1 MKIPALLLAL
11 LAVTQTVLAA
21 DPATLRIGYQKGS
34 IALVLAKE
42 HGLLEKR
49 FPQTEVK
56 WIEFPAG
63 PQMLEALN
71 VGALDVGSTGDI
83 PPLFAQ
89 AAGAD
94 LVYIGA
100 EPPKPTAE
108 TILVRNDSPLHSV
121 ADLKGKKVAFQKGS
135 SAHNLILRALNK
147 AGLRYQDIQP
157 VYLPPA
163 DARAAFEQGSVDAW
177 AIWEPYSS
185 LALSQSPTHV
195 LALLFMMFNNLKD
208 GLLVFT
214 GIPFALTGGVMALWL
229 RDIPLSISAGVGFIA
244 LSGVAVLNGLV
255 MIAFIKNL
263 REEGRSLSDAINIG
277 ALTRL
282 RPVLMTALVASLGFI
297 PMALAT
303 GTGAEVQRPLAT
315 VVIGGILSSTALTL
329 LVLPALYQWA
339 YRREED

>member
-1 MKIPALLLAL
+1 MKIPALLFAL
-11 LAVTQTVLAA
+11 FALTQTAMAA

-49 FPQTEVK
+49 FDQTHVQ

-71 VGALDVGSTGDI
+71 VGALDVASTGDI

-108 TILVRNDSPLHSV
+108 TLLVRADSPLHTI

-135 SAHNLILRALNK
+135 SSHNLVLRALNK
-147 AGLRYQDIQP
+147 AGLSYKDIQP

-185 LALSQSPTHV
+185 LALSQSPSHV
-195 LALLFMMFNNLKD
+195 LANGEGLNLS
-208 GLLVFT
+208 GPIYT
-214 GIPFALTGGVMALWL
+214 AR
-229 RDIPLSISAGVGFIA
+229 RDYAQAHGGFIHA
-244 LSGVAVLNGLV
+244 LLD
-255 MIAFIKNL
+255 
-263 REEGRSLSDAINIG
+263 ELSAAE
-277 ALTRL
+277 ALTRSQREDSL
-282 RPVLMTALVASLGFI
+282 QVLTRSMGLPAGVIARYVDNRPPSPVLPIDQHIIQAQQETADLFYQNRLLPKPIDVQKAVWQAADASPQKSTVADSK
-297 PMALAT
+297 
-303 GTGAEVQRPLAT
+303 
-315 VVIGGILSSTALTL
+315 
-329 LVLPALYQWA
+329 
-339 YRREED
+339 